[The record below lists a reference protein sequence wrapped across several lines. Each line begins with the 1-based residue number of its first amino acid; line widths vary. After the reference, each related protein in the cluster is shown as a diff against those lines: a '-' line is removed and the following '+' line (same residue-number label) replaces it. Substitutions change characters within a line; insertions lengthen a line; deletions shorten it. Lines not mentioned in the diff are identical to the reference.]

1 MKKYLILIVITL
13 TIITSCQKD
22 DFCIDPVT
30 PNLIIRFYDNN
41 NPDEY
46 KAVSGLTVWADE
58 REEIYSN
65 VSTDSIAIPLDP
77 AKDFTLYH
85 LTSSNG
91 EDTITIDYLRNEIFV
106 SRSCGYTYNFT
117 ELELN
122 SVTNNWII
130 NTEITN
136 ETVENET
143 EHIKILH

>member
-1 MKKYLILIVITL
+1 MKKHLILF
-13 TIITSCQKD
+13 TILISLITSCQKD

-30 PNLIIRFYDNN
+30 PNLIIRFYDND

-46 KAVSGLTVWADE
+46 KAVSGLIVWAE
-58 REEIYSN
+58 GLEEIYSN

-77 AKDFTLYH
+77 AEDFTLYH

-91 EDTITIDYLRNEIFV
+91 EDTITINYLRNEIFV

-122 SVTNNWII
+122 NVTNNWII